1 MGVKREKPED
11 LGLKLRQ
18 FEVLQGQGKA
28 LTDAVGQIGDT
39 VQTYYRWR
47 KDYGGMGRDPLER
60 AKQFTKLQNQPD
72 EILDG
77 LQELPLAVCS
87 VRAVDVLDAFEQAEH
102 AISKELGLNALMS
115 GRGKFIFNNGP
126 DRPINMTLLAPHMTV
141 HEPDGSISVEMYWY
155 NR

>member
-1 MGVKREKPED
+1 MQENLRMGVKREKPED

-60 AKQFTKLQNQPD
+60 AKQFTKL
-72 EILDG
+72 
-77 LQELPLAVCS
+77 
-87 VRAVDVLDAFEQAEH
+87 
-102 AISKELGLNALMS
+102 
-115 GRGKFIFNNGP
+115 
-126 DRPINMTLLAPHMTV
+126 
-141 HEPDGSISVEMYWY
+141 
-155 NR
+155 